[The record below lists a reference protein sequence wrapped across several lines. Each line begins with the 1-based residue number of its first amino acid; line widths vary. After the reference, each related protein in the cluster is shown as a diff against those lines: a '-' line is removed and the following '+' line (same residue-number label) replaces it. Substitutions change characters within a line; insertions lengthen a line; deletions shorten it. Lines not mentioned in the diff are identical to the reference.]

1 MWDRVWVCRI
11 ASRRPYRSYLDR
23 GREIVPCIF
32 RCHLFP
38 LLHCTTFNC
47 ILRLFK
53 FAHNTTG
60 QFSAESCAKMSKH
73 CCFWITVHN
82 IAMFLDHVHCVLL
95 CSRDLWVEQ
104 YDVNC
109 MLTVLSVYQLLVN
122 CVDCVF
128 GRDEG
133 RVQCSWEGWAV
144 RGCMLTVSPN
154 GWWTAGMYGLLLLPP
169 HSSFLSS
176 SSPFFLSFFRWLLTS
191 FFPSLSFGLS

>member
-1 MWDRVWVCRI
+1 M
-11 ASRRPYRSYLDR
+11 
-23 GREIVPCIF
+23 
-32 RCHLFP
+32 HLP
-38 LLHCTTFNC
+38 LPPLSTLHCTTFNC

-60 QFSAESCAKMSKH
+60 QFSSVLKVVQKCQ
-73 CCFWITVHN
+73 N
-82 IAMFLDHVHCVLL
+82 IAVFESLCTTLQCSWTMFTVFCCVQGTF
-95 CSRDLWVEQ
+95 EQ

-176 SSPFFLSFFRWLLTS
+176 SSPFFLSFFC
-191 FFPSLSFGLS
+191 